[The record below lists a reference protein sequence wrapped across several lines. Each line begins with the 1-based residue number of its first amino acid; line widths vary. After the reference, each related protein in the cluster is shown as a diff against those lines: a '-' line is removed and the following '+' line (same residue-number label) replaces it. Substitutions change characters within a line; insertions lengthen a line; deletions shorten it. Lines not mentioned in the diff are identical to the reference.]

1 MSRRAVILGAGL
13 TGLRAGVHLAEHG
26 FEVSILERD
35 RQVGGLAKSHAHN
48 GYRFDHGPHGFYSR
62 DPEMLEEFRRFVGEG
77 NYFFREKW
85 SQVHYRGRLYD
96 HPLGLSDVIRNMG
109 IGQGLRALGSFVL
122 ARARGRIS
130 AGPEVS
136 AEDFLVNRFGRVLY
150 DEFFRPYTEKVWG
163 VRPGDLDADFARD
176 RVPHPSMWDMLA
188 KMLFGRQTAKPT
200 PSGRVATHDNHC
212 FLYPKH
218 GAQVLSDRLAERME
232 HCGGTIELSARITQ
246 IDTAEKLV
254 YFQTERGLDC
264 LNYDHLV
271 STIPCGSLLDL
282 LSPAPPAD
290 VLARTARLR
299 YRAVLL
305 VCLCVNR
312 PSVIGTYWIYFTTR
326 LFNRLSEYNKFSPD
340 VVPAGKTG
348 LCLEIGC
355 DRGDELYTAADA
367 DIIRRVV
374 NELQDLKL
382 VAASDVD
389 DYCVIREPFAY
400 PVYHIGYREDLRAI
414 AQYLQS
420 LHGVEAAGRQG
431 AFQYI
436 NQDQALKSGREAAE
450 RVIRAAGRHRSER
463 RAPVEAFSA
472 EE

>member
-13 TGLRAGVHLAEHG
+13 TGLRAGVHLAERG
-26 FEVSILERD
+26 VQVTILEREP
-35 RQVGGLAKSHAHN
+35 QVGGLARSHAYK
-48 GYRFDHGPHGFYSR
+48 GYKFDHGPHGFYSR
-62 DPEMLEEFRRFVGEG
+62 DPEMLAEFRRFVGEE

-96 HPLGLSDVIRNMG
+96 HPLGLADVVRNMG

-122 ARARGRIS
+122 ARARGRVS
-130 AGPEVS
+130 PGPEVS

-188 KMLFGRQTAKPT
+188 KMLFRQRTAKLT

-212 FLYPKH
+212 FFYPRQ
-218 GAQVLSDRLAERME
+218 GAQVLADRLVERVE
-232 HCGGTIELSARITQ
+232 HYGGTIELSTRITQ

-254 YFQTERGLDC
+254 YFQTERGPDC
-264 LNYDHLV
+264 ASYDHLV
-271 STIPCGSLLDL
+271 STSPCGSLLDL
-282 LSPAPPAD
+282 FSPAPPAD
-290 VLARTARLR
+290 VLDRAARLR

-312 PSVIGTYWIYFTTR
+312 PSVIGPYWIYFTTR
-326 LFNRLSEYNKFSPD
+326 LFNRLSEYNKFSPE

-355 DRGDELYTAADA
+355 DRGDVVYTAADA
-367 DIIRRVV
+367 DIVRRVV
-374 NELQDLKL
+374 NELEDLKL
-382 VAASDVD
+382 LAQGDVD
-389 DYCVIREPFAY
+389 DSCVIREPFAY

-414 AQYLQS
+414 AEYLQS
-420 LHGVEAAGRQG
+420 LDGVEAAGRQG

-450 RVIRAAGRHRSER
+450 RVISAAR
-463 RAPVEAFSA
+463 RRPENRIPTKVLSA